1 MKASNVFSNIPDS
14 TTEEIFETLLK
25 TDHFKL
31 ERIISMG
38 QATPS
43 GEWYDQDGNEWVM
56 LLSGSAGLLFEGS
69 EEVLVMKPGDYVYIP
84 ARQRHRVEWT
94 DASQKTVWLALHY

>member
-1 MKASNVFSNIPDS
+1 MKPSSIFSNIPES
-14 TTEEIFETLLK
+14 ITEEIFETLLQ

-31 ERIISMG
+31 KRIISMG

-43 GEWYDQDGNEWVM
+43 GEWYEQDSNEWVM
-56 LLSGSAGLLFEGS
+56 LLSGSAGLLFEGD
-69 EEVLVMKPGDYVYIP
+69 EEVLVMNPGDYVHIP

-94 DASQKTVWLALHY
+94 DTDQKTVCLALHY